1 MRALTRIQGSLD
13 RFSTAEAKVASAILA
28 DPHIVVDNP
37 INRVAELCGTS
48 AATVARFCQSLGYS
62 GYREFRFDL
71 VGTTSRDQADLDR
84 SNVSTGDIDPAD
96 TVADV
101 AAKVLF
107 QETQAIEHTLREL
120 DLTAVDRA
128 RDALV
133 QAPDVVIAG
142 FGSSGL
148 TAHDL
153 NMKLQRIGRRSSH
166 HADVHLALSST
177 ALLRPGG
184 VFIAVSHSGVTPE
197 VLGLLREARRTGAT
211 TVGITN
217 DSGSPL
223 AGMCDI
229 LLTTQAREHAFR
241 SGATASRTAQL
252 AVVDVLFVR
261 LAQSLFDTVNDSLS
275 RTREAVIRQRSDP
288 NFPRR
293 DRTGFPQSPV
303 QSVRKSGNS
312 PVASDED
319 ASTAATLPGAAGDS
333 SH

>member
-13 RFSTAEAKVASAILA
+13 RFSAAEAKVASAILA
-28 DPHIVVDNP
+28 DPRIVVDNP
-37 INRVAELCGTS
+37 ITRMAELCGTS
-48 AATVARFCQSLGYS
+48 AATVARFCQGLGYS

-84 SNVSTGDIDPAD
+84 SNISTGDIDPAD

-120 DLTAVDRA
+120 DLAAVDRA
-128 RDALV
+128 RDALAE
-133 QAPDVVIAG
+133 APDVVVAG

-184 VFIAVSHSGVTPE
+184 VFIGISHSGVTPE
-197 VLGLLREARRTGAT
+197 ILGLLKEARHTGAT
-211 TVGITN
+211 TVGLTN
-217 DSGSPL
+217 DAGSPL
-223 AGMCDI
+223 AELCDI
-229 LLTTQAREHAFR
+229 LLTTHVREHAFR

-252 AVVDVLFVR
+252 AVTDVLFVR
-261 LAQSLFDTVNDSLS
+261 LAQSLFDTMNDSLS
-275 RTREAVIRQRSDP
+275 RTREAVIRHRADQEVSRRGRS
-288 NFPRR
+288 
-293 DRTGFPQSPV
+293 
-303 QSVRKSGNS
+303 
-312 PVASDED
+312 AS
-319 ASTAATLPGAAGDS
+319 
-333 SH
+333 

>member
-1 MRALTRIQGSLD
+1 MRALTRIQGSLE
-13 RFSTAEAKVASAILA
+13 RFSTAEAKVATAILA
-28 DPHIVVDNP
+28 DPRIVVDNP

-120 DLTAVDRA
+120 DLAAVDRI

-133 QAPDVVIAG
+133 LAEDVVIAG

-197 VLGLLREARRTGAT
+197 ILGLLREARRTGAT

-217 DSGSPL
+217 DAGSPMAAL
-223 AGMCDI
+223 CDI
-229 LLTTQAREHAFR
+229 LLTTQARENAFR

-252 AVVDVLFVR
+252 AVTDVLFVR
-261 LAQSLFDTVNDSLS
+261 LAQSLFDSMTESLS
-275 RTREAVIRQRSDP
+275 RTRDAVLRHRSDSELSSAS
-288 NFPRR
+288 
-293 DRTGFPQSPV
+293 RTQRIPPALG
-303 QSVRKSGNS
+303 
-312 PVASDED
+312 
-319 ASTAATLPGAAGDS
+319 
-333 SH
+333 

>member
-13 RFSTAEAKVASAILA
+13 RFSPAEAKVASAILA
-28 DPHIVVDNP
+28 DPHIVVENP

-84 SNVSTGDIDPAD
+84 SNVTTGDIDPAD

-120 DLTAVDRA
+120 DLDAVDRV

-166 HADVHLALSST
+166 HPDVHLALSST

-197 VLGLLREARRTGAT
+197 ILGLLREARRTGAT

-223 AGMCDI
+223 AALCEI

-252 AVVDVLFVR
+252 AVTDVLFVR
-261 LAQSLFDTVNDSLS
+261 LAQSLFDTMTDSLS
-275 RTREAVIRQRSDP
+275 RTREAVIRQRSEQDP
-288 NFPRR
+288 PRR
-293 DRTGFPQSPV
+293 DR
-303 QSVRKSGNS
+303 
-312 PVASDED
+312 
-319 ASTAATLPGAAGDS
+319 STS
-333 SH
+333 

>member
-120 DLTAVDRA
+120 DLEAVDRA

-223 AGMCDI
+223 AEMCDI

-261 LAQSLFDTVNDSLS
+261 LAQSLFDTVNDALS

-288 NFPRR
+288 DFPRR
-293 DRTGFPQSPV
+293 DRTGSQSSV

-319 ASTAATLPGAAGDS
+319 ASTPATLPGAAGDS